1 MEPQNWWFVD
11 VFPSPKGPFWGSMLV
26 FGGVSFGDQ
35 CTHQGQGKTKGLE
48 IFPSKSLAFRCC
60 HCHRCTRCHRSRW
73 TEERSHGVIHCT
85 CWSHI
90 NMSAWL
96 ESLRS
101 RTRPRLGNFEG
112 TKAPKHLP
120 MWSRASHARTASAA
134 AGNLG
139 LSPVHEPPRPA
150 ACQVTWRCWISA
162 SLFGA
167 QYDMSW

>member
-1 MEPQNWWFVD
+1 MFFLLQRGLFEVPCLFLGVYLLETSVHTRDRARPKGLKYSPQNPW
-11 VFPSPKGPFWGSMLV
+11 PSGAAIVTDAP
-26 FGGVSFGDQ
+26 GVTGRV
-35 CTHQGQGKTKGLE
+35 E
-48 IFPSKSLAFRCC
+48 R
-60 HCHRCTRCHRSRW
+60 RSAVTVLSTAPVGHTSTW
-73 TEERSHGVIHCT
+73 AQQLGFK
-85 CWSHI
+85 
-90 NMSAWL
+90 WL

-134 AGNLG
+134 TGNLG
-139 LSPVHEPPRPA
+139 LNPVHEPPRPA